1 MTPDLH
7 NPGGLV
13 AGLKLAELGRV
24 SRPRNPLLFA
34 LMHRMDLA
42 EDVGSGIRRIRGAMK
57 RYGLEAPLIEAGD
70 TWFSV
75 TFRRKP
81 QQVGIEQAPEERG
94 PGLGERLGDK
104 LGERLGER
112 RYRIVALMKR
122 DPSISIP
129 ALAKRLGISTTAVE
143 KNIKFLKQTGF
154 VARSGPAKGGRWV
167 VSD

>member
-1 MTPDLH
+1 
-7 NPGGLV
+7 
-13 AGLKLAELGRV
+13 
-24 SRPRNPLLFA
+24 
-34 LMHRMDLA
+34 
-42 EDVGSGIRRIRGAMK
+42 
-57 RYGLEAPLIEAGD
+57 
-70 TWFSV
+70 
-75 TFRRKP
+75 
-81 QQVGIEQAPEERG
+81 
-94 PGLGERLGDK
+94 LGDK

-129 ALAKRLGISTTAVE
+129 VLAKRLGISTTAVE